1 MEKTEECL
9 ISNSARSP
17 TKSSSSSLFLPRC
30 VVLTRHGIGEEE
42 EAGRGGEREEAG
54 RLDGIYSCF
63 ALF

>member
-42 EAGRGGEREEAG
+42 EAGSGGEKGKRQEG
-54 RLDGIYSCF
+54 
-63 ALF
+63 

>member
-17 TKSSSSSLFLPRC
+17 TKSSSSLFLPRF
-30 VVLTRHGIGEEE
+30 VVLTRHGIGKKE
-42 EAGRGGEREEAG
+42 EAGRGGGEREEAG